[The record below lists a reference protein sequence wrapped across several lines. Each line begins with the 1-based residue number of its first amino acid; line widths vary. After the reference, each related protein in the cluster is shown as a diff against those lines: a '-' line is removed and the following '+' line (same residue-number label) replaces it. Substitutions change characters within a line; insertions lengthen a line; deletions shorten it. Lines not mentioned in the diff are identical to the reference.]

1 VILEREFRL
10 ALITDI
16 IDSDCTHSFYLEVQ
30 EQPQLTTAQRSPPHG
45 LLHNQSA
52 EVSVD
57 SRERSQTRS
66 CHSYHRLRLHSL
78 TQSRASRAAPA
89 DNSTEITSTWPPSHA
104 ICRGVLLYYR
114 QFSFFSGHAHRGS
127 PSFPKLDFSAVHT
140 DGFRRLLFLCLPSLS
155 ADLQF

>member
-45 LLHNQSA
+45 LLHNQRA